1 MHHYG
6 QYQALFIHDQLV
18 FAAFDLLAGIVVMG
32 TGLVRGP
39 HRLTVEHI
47 GTRLGR
53 QALMGT
59 DLGDSRPHA
68 PVSSCPADAR
78 QVQK

>member
-32 TGLVRGP
+32 TGLV
-39 HRLTVEHI
+39 
-47 GTRLGR
+47 
-53 QALMGT
+53 
-59 DLGDSRPHA
+59 
-68 PVSSCPADAR
+68 
-78 QVQK
+78 